1 MEFISERTAFTM
13 VSETVVKAGVSL
25 FNAVKYIYMIADK
38 DFYNINIKD
47 IFKIALNNIS
57 DTTCLYNTGIKLDKE
72 RCAEMNTPEYERVL
86 SLMVYSFAVRLP
98 TLKNV
103 KTDGGYLNDKQ
114 IKTIYDMVISKGA
127 GNYDNVI
134 ADDFEEIRR
143 MVKAGRNVPAYDAH
157 HIRLTAYRF
166 NLRIFKASPPQKMA
180 VPERLPVRL
189 DHCGDLF
196 ADYYQTYQRSK
207 HYHERNKPRRRKVFQ
222 QIRQPDTR
230 SDTRSSYRNI
240 ISFIDTMC
248 FYPDI
253 FSHVPTPFYI

>member
-1 MEFISERTAFTM
+1 MEFISERTACTM
-13 VSETVVKAGVSL
+13 ISETVVKAGVSL

-98 TLKNV
+98 VLKNV
-103 KTDGGYLNDKQ
+103 KTSGGYLNDKQ
-114 IKTIYDMVISKGA
+114 IKTIYDIVISKGA

-143 MVKAGRNVPAYDAH
+143 MVKSGKPGPRLRRGVVQGVYLHLCAHACRHHEQECVPAGKRRYTLH
-157 HIRLTAYRF
+157 
-166 NLRIFKASPPQKMA
+166 A
-180 VPERLPVRL
+180 VLFLP
-189 DHCGDLF
+189 
-196 ADYYQTYQRSK
+196 
-207 HYHERNKPRRRKVFQ
+207 
-222 QIRQPDTR
+222 
-230 SDTRSSYRNI
+230 
-240 ISFIDTMC
+240 
-248 FYPDI
+248 
-253 FSHVPTPFYI
+253 